1 MTNWDKTI
9 KTKVNT
15 ALRLSELLGLNVRY
29 NSSENLYF
37 IRKHKECIIVPA
49 GKDQEAVLRYLKEH
63 HPEVTL

>member
-1 MTNWDKTI
+1 MI
-9 KTKVNT
+9 HAKVNT

-37 IRKHKECIIVPA
+37 IQKHKECIIVPA
-49 GKDQEAVLRYLKEH
+49 GKSQEGVLRYLKEH